1 MRFLL
6 LTVIGT
12 LLAGASVRAQ
22 FELSNGIAAIA
33 DDAVITV
40 QDVRQV
46 AADTIETYRRTYRND
61 RETLEQ
67 KQIGALSDALE
78 SLIDRQLVLHDF
90 ENSGGVIQESYIDDL
105 IKARIQERFGDRVTL
120 IKGLQAQG
128 ITYETFRQRERE
140 RLIGNMMQRKNVG
153 EVLLISPAKIE
164 RYYQT
169 NLHRFKL
176 GNQVK
181 LRVIVLNRP
190 QTSEVSDV
198 LKLASEI
205 KAKIDGGAPFAEMAT
220 IYSEGSERKE
230 GGLWGLRQESQLRK
244 GLWEI
249 AYGLKTG
256 ECSRVVSM
264 SSLAD
269 GTYWVCQYGLSGE
282 MLVARR
288 FNERER
294 DVLIEEKKFENG
306 VPAGEEIPPPQVF
319 YLIFSEEKEVARTRA
334 LQEVRDEIE
343 MDLVLEE
350 RARLQKKWIDKL
362 RAKSFVR
369 TFN

>member
-1 MRFLL
+1 M
-6 LTVIGT
+6 TVIGT
-12 LLAGASVRAQ
+12 MLAGASARSE

-46 AADTIETYRRTYRND
+46 AADTIETYRRTYFND
-61 RETLEQ
+61 REMLEQ
-67 KQIGALSDALE
+67 KRISALSDALE

-90 ENSGGVIQESYIDDL
+90 KNIGGVIQESYIDDL
-105 IKARIQERFGDRVTL
+105 IKERIREKFGDRVTL

-140 RLIGNMMQRKNVG
+140 RLIGRLMERKNVG

-176 GNQVK
+176 GDQVK

-190 QTSEVSDV
+190 PTSEVDDV
-198 LKLASEI
+198 LKLAGQI
-205 KAKIDGGAPFAEMAT
+205 KVKIDGGAPFTEMAS
-220 IYSEGSERKE
+220 IYSEGPERKE
-230 GGLWGLRQESQLRK
+230 AGLWGLRQESQLRK
-244 GLWEI
+244 GLWEV

-264 SSLAD
+264 SSVSD
-269 GTYWVCQYGLSGE
+269 GTYWVCQYGPAGE
-282 MLVARR
+282 LVVARR

-294 DVLIEEKKFENG
+294 DILVEEKKVEKG
-306 VPAGEEIPPPQVF
+306 TAVGEQIPPPQVF
-319 YLIFSEEKEVARTRA
+319 YLILSEDKQVARTRS
-334 LQEVRDEIE
+334 LQEVREEIE
-343 MDLVLEE
+343 MDLLLQE
-350 RARLQKKWIDKL
+350 RARLQKKWIDRL